1 MTAFTVTATA
11 TDPAGNTDVCTFD
24 ITVTDNE
31 DPVITCP
38 ADIAVNTDAGDCEA
52 VVTFSASATDNC
64 SAVITYSHNSGDAFP
79 VGTTTVTATR
89 PSVIG
94 LAQPQA
100 RDAEAVAAKG
110 YAATSVADIIERA
123 GVSRTT
129 FYQLFDDKLDCFLAA
144 CRMASDVVVSVLAD
158 ELARIEA
165 EGVTTPVD
173 KLDRLLGAYLQTLA
187 EFPVLARVFL
197 VEVYAAGTP
206 AIQQRRD
213 SLEQFV
219 DLIAAA
225 RRGQPGL
232 LGDAG
237 QDERFAAEVLVGA
250 VSSMVTNAVGVG
262 ETDDLPALHA
272 PLMRLA
278 ARILD
283 TR

>member
-1 MTAFTVTATA
+1 MPTHTA
-11 TDPAGNTDVCTFD
+11 AG
-24 ITVTDNE
+24 
-31 DPVITCP
+31 PRRLP
-38 ADIAVNTDAGDCEA
+38 RGP
-52 VVTFSASATDNC
+52 
-64 SAVITYSHNSGDAFP
+64 HRL
-79 VGTTTVTATR
+79 TR
-89 PSVIG
+89 EEVERS
-94 LAQPQA
+94 Q
-100 RDAEAVAAKG
+100 RDRLLTGAAEAVAAKG

-144 CRMASDVVVSVLAD
+144 CRMASDVVLAVLAD

-165 EGVTTPVD
+165 EGVTAPTD
-173 KLDRLLGAYLQTLA
+173 TLDRLLGAYLQTLA

-219 DLIAAA
+219 DLIVAHRAQA
-225 RRGQPGL
+225 GL
-232 LGDAG
+232 LDDAG

-262 ETDDLPALHA
+262 ESDDLPALHA
-272 PLMRLA
+272 PLMRIA
-278 ARILD
+278 TRILD